1 MTLTI
6 ELWLLSSP
14 TAITLH
20 FLRRFES
27 CFFIGSTTLGSTI
40 NNYMFG
46 IVWDKILD
54 NLSAE
59 KAAVMYRH
67 LNHVSAFTLIHPTR
81 NRLKELICL
90 IKNPKILTQVL
101 TQVVKILV
109 ASMIGW
115 LSQLSRSIEIAIFVE
130 WKSQC
135 WYFVGFYQQRFK

>member
-1 MTLTI
+1 
-6 ELWLLSSP
+6 
-14 TAITLH
+14 
-20 FLRRFES
+20 
-27 CFFIGSTTLGSTI
+27 
-40 NNYMFG
+40 MFG

-81 NRLKELICL
+81 NRLKELICP

-101 TQVVKILV
+101 TQLVRILV

-115 LSQLSRSIEIAIFVE
+115 LSQSRRKVYAKYRNRDI
-130 WKSQC
+130 
-135 WYFVGFYQQRFK
+135 R